1 MILTLRKPL
10 NLNLPTPQIS
20 DNLEIANGLIW
31 IPELLAPI
39 QQQRLLKYIYATPG
53 QTPLNLPSHHRQQCY
68 GWVEKPTYDLSR
80 LTRKRDD
87 LGAMPDWLNAVRRRL
102 RPWMRRCDQIVVCTT
117 MAVCPLTCPSDRTLH
132 TLAPGFHL
140 DHSKNFGNAIATI
153 ALSPL
158 KMLFRRGMREP
169 IAVELDAGD
178 ALIMQDEIRYQWLH
192 QFVFDE
198 KISQTFLT
206 VRSVNHL

>member
-53 QTPLNLPSHHRQQCY
+53 QTSLNLPSHHRQQCY

-87 LGAMPDWLNAVRRRL
+87 LGAIPDWLNAVRRRL
-102 RPWMRRCDQIVVCTT
+102 RPWMRRCDQIVVYTT
-117 MAVCPLTCPSDRTLH
+117 MAVCPLTCPSDRTFH

-158 KMLFRRGMREP
+158 KMIFRRGMREP
-169 IAVELDAGD
+169 IAVELDGGD
-178 ALIMQDEIRYQWLH
+178 ALIMQDEMRYQWLH
-192 QFVFDE
+192 QVVFDE
-198 KISQTFLT
+198 KISQIFLT